1 MEKIKITL
9 NVIIVTCVI
18 GLAIS
23 YLTQLIP
30 LPFKLNF
37 LEAIGVYC
45 IWTPIHHY
53 LSSLGKD
60 NADY

>member
-1 MEKIKITL
+1 MEKLKITL

-30 LPFKLNF
+30 MLPKLNF

-53 LSSLGKD
+53 LGSIGKD
-60 NADY
+60 NIE

>member
-30 LPFKLNF
+30 FPFKLNF

-53 LSSLGKD
+53 LSSFGKD
-60 NADY
+60 ETDY

>member
-37 LEAIGVYC
+37 LEILYT
-45 IWTPIHHY
+45 IINY
-53 LSSLGKD
+53 LNLRSQGP
-60 NADY
+60 